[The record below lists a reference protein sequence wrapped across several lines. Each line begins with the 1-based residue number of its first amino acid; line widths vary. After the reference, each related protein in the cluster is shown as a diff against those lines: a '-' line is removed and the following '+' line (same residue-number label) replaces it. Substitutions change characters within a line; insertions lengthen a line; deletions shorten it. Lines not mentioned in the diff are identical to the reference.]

1 MNFFAK
7 LLIADAIVYFIFCC
21 CHDLFEKLFGEERE
35 DQFNKFFFTIYW
47 ILFITGLVSLCFAV
61 F

>member
-7 LLIADAIVYFIFCC
+7 LLIVAVVVHFIFCC
-21 CHDLFEKLFGEERE
+21 CHDLLKKLFGEERE
-35 DQFNKFFFTIYW
+35 DQFNKFFFTIHW
-47 ILFITGLVSLCFAV
+47 ILFGIMLFSFYFAI